1 MRRHQ
6 TPSSEEESLEEPLV
20 NLTPL
25 IDVVFVV
32 LIAFML
38 IAPIL
43 NIDSIQ
49 LSQSGPSN
57 KKESPSITNHPLAI
71 AIRADNS
78 IWFQAK
84 KVSLKEL
91 ERDLREEKK
100 RRVQEIPQ
108 LIPDAHAHFETYNQV
123 KSVIEAC
130 GFEQLDIVL
139 KAS

>member
-6 TPSSEEESLEEPLV
+6 TQFSEEDSIEEPLV

-43 NIDSIQ
+43 NVDSIQ
-49 LSQSGPSN
+49 LSSSGPSN
-57 KKESPSITNHPLAI
+57 KKTLPALENNAFSIS
-71 AIRADNS
+71 IRSDNS
-78 IWFQAK
+78 IWFQ
-84 KVSLKEL
+84 
-91 ERDLREEKK
+91 EKK
-100 RRVQEIPQ
+100 IELKDLQKKLEIEKKKYPKTIPR

-123 KSVIEAC
+123 KSVFESC

-139 KAS
+139 KPS